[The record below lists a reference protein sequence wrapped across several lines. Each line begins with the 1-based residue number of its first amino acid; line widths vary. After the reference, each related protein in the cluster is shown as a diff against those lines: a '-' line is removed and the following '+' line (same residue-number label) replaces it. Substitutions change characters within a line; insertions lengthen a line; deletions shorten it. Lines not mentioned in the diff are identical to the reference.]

1 MWLVSS
7 LQPGTL
13 EDLPGGVLEV
23 NMGVPLVVVCSKC
36 DLITVRANV
45 VSAASSGCALNALC
59 DPRPHGALPHNIA

>member
-1 MWLVSS
+1 M
-7 LQPGTL
+7 
-13 EDLPGGVLEV
+13 